1 MRTTLKLL
9 LPLLLAAPLAQ
20 ADYRDH
26 PKTAE
31 LHRALVRDYR
41 FSSGDL
47 VRVDAAL
54 AQAQQLPQL
63 IQSERKNKEATTPLW
78 DDYLALHVFPKQ
90 IDNGLKLLRDY
101 APWFEKAEAEYGVP
115 PVVVAAILGVETK
128 YGSYTGKH
136 RVLDALVTQGYEHP
150 TRQPFFFS
158 ELAAYFA
165 FCRDFG
171 YDPLEVKG
179 SYAGAVGYAQFMPS
193 NYLRLARDYDGD
205 GKVDL
210 WSVPDAIGSI
220 AHYFNAYTPPDRPA
234 AHWQRGEPL
243 LAPVGTAQLAK
254 GAPERNT
261 RQPNATV
268 ADWQRQGVISTA
280 ELSGELPAG
289 LVELQ
294 RRQGPEYWLA
304 LPNFYSV
311 MSYNPR
317 VFYAMAVTEL
327 AAALQQ
333 AQALASPQ

>member
-1 MRTTLKLL
+1 MRKTLRLL

-20 ADYRDH
+20 ADYLDH

-31 LHRALVRDYR
+31 LRQRLVNEYR
-41 FSSGDL
+41 FGKADL
-47 VRVDAAL
+47 DRVDIAL
-54 AQAQQLPQL
+54 AAAQQLPQL
-63 IQSERKNKEATTPLW
+63 IQAERQNKESTTPLW

-101 APWFEKAEAEYGVP
+101 APWFERAEAEYGVP

-128 YGSYTGKH
+128 YGSYTGRH

-150 TRQPFFFS
+150 TRQPFFFG
-158 ELAAYFA
+158 ELAAFFA

-193 NYLRLARDYDGD
+193 NYLSLARDYDGD

-210 WSVPDAIGSI
+210 WTVPDAIGSI
-220 AHYFNAYTPPDRPA
+220 AHYFTAYRNGERPP
-234 AHWQRGEPL
+234 AHWKRGEPL
-243 LAPVGTAQLAK
+243 LAPAEIDRLA
-254 GAPERNT
+254 GSAPERNA
-261 RQPNATV
+261 RQPNGTV
-268 ADWQRQGVISTA
+268 ADWLKLGVHSPA
-280 ELSGELPAG
+280 ELPPEMPAG
-289 LVELQ
+289 LVEL
-294 RRQGPEYWLA
+294 RRPQGPEYWLA

-317 VFYAMAVTEL
+317 VFYAMAVTQL
-327 AAALQQ
+327 AADLQQ
-333 AQALASPQ
+333 AQAAR